1 MPKGTRLMMI
11 SSTRTTSVMILMA
24 RKGDDAEG
32 RMRTLTTRRSFSL
45 MNSCQAHSRSSELAF
60 SASSSSTTRSGAN
73 SRCAP
78 TALTAVVYRTLLTAS
93 RAWSLWSFPRRVG
106 LLSGKECRISF
117 LEYMQ
122 WPSVTLW
129 LCLTPMMTKMKTL
142 WMMISELIVFC
153 FNSCSMSNSLWIL
166 LLLLCLMLNTCCD
179 KWWGF
184 GVLGRLQ
191 YFEG

>member
-1 MPKGTRLMMI
+1 MFLFKYMSVNFAEYIYVYPVVIDESIYTLITLSMLILTHYSFEKLIIFNKLISRCQRKEKPPLQMPKGTRLMMI

-93 RAWSLWSFPRRVG
+93 RA
-106 LLSGKECRISF
+106 
-117 LEYMQ
+117 
-122 WPSVTLW
+122 
-129 LCLTPMMTKMKTL
+129 
-142 WMMISELIVFC
+142 
-153 FNSCSMSNSLWIL
+153 
-166 LLLLCLMLNTCCD
+166 
-179 KWWGF
+179 
-184 GVLGRLQ
+184 
-191 YFEG
+191 